1 MSLCGIFNGDNH
13 HMQGQSSNHSSV
25 VKIDFTYLDKMK
37 RENRRKMFN
46 RIL

>member
-1 MSLCGIFNGDNH
+1 MLLCGIFNGESH
-13 HMQGQSSNHSSV
+13 HMQRQSSDHSSV
-25 VKIDFTYLDKMK
+25 VKMGFTYLDKIK